1 MFEDQEWLTFERE
14 EMKSQQKGKMV
25 YWKTFL
31 LSAIYSRLMITMVSG
46 FSYLRH
52 PLFFLCKC
60 AKAGYVI
67 IVIDNSYSPS
77 SYVPLTFWAASNSL
91 YEMQLIRLKRKPFF
105 L

>member
-31 LSAIYSRLMITMVSG
+31 LSAIYSRLMMITMVSG

-52 PLFFLCKC
+52 PLFFL
-60 AKAGYVI
+60 
-67 IVIDNSYSPS
+67 
-77 SYVPLTFWAASNSL
+77 
-91 YEMQLIRLKRKPFF
+91 RK
-105 L
+105 

>member
-31 LSAIYSRLMITMVSG
+31 LSAIYSRLMMIAMVSG

-52 PLFFLCKC
+52 PLFFL
-60 AKAGYVI
+60 
-67 IVIDNSYSPS
+67 
-77 SYVPLTFWAASNSL
+77 
-91 YEMQLIRLKRKPFF
+91 RK
-105 L
+105 